1 VKISYSKVKVVTF
14 IYPNCGNKEIPMET
28 ERDPLEDLSFENL
41 PPNLLEEE
49 PKESSGDISKN
60 AILVL
65 LVLTIFVS
73 AAGTW
78 IVLKATENI
87 KLSPQLQPSSPS
99 TGQVVVQINT
109 PAKTSG
115 TGYAT
120 VNIQR
125 REEN

>member
-1 VKISYSKVKVVTF
+1 
-14 IYPNCGNKEIPMET
+14 MET

-65 LVLTIFVS
+65 LVLTIFFS